1 MPGHTNY
8 EELLLWLHERRGQTG
23 YCLTALHCAALH
35 CRDRLGG
42 GAGGGAAPTLA
53 RDGTVTLARGR
64 TRTIVQSE
72 AKQVGEHF
80 VESSR
85 NSLM

>member
-1 MPGHTNY
+1 MAAR
-8 EELLLWLHERRGQTG
+8 ETG
-23 YCLTALHCAALH
+23 TDWVPSYCTALHCTALQ
-35 CRDRLGG
+35 CREWPGG
-42 GAGGGAAPTLA
+42 GVGGGAAPTLA

-72 AKQVGEHF
+72 AKQVGKHF